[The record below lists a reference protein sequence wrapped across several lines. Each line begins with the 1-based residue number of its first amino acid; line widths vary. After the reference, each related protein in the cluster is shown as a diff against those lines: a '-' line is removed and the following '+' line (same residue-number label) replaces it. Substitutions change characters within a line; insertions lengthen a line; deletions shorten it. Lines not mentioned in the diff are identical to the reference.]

1 MSSWPPHYNGD
12 GDFVYIMPALTLRND
27 LLRKRLE
34 QFTRM
39 LHGLEDGDVRALHR
53 TRVASRRLREVLPVL
68 HLDAE
73 LTRKLSRRLRKVT
86 AQLGSVRELD
96 VLMLLIDE
104 LHASDR
110 YDSGALNRIAALVDK
125 DRKAA
130 RTRLM
135 AKLPMGELRRLGTK
149 LESVAKKLESAEDAP
164 RRPTPTNRTWRWAAD
179 ARVAHRAAGV
189 SKALE
194 AAGAVYLPDRIH
206 DVRISLKK
214 LRYALE
220 VASEGAA
227 AGAARDLRALKQE
240 QDVLGRLHDLQML
253 IERARQVQAR
263 LTPPNLVVWRALETL
278 VDAIEDECRRLHGRY
293 MHDREAISALVL
305 RLAGRTRTVTTRRVS
320 A

>member
-1 MSSWPPHYNGD
+1 MLSWPPHYNGD

-53 TRVASRRLREVLPVL
+53 TRVATRRLREVLPVL

-96 VLMLLIDE
+96 VLMLIIDE
-104 LHASDR
+104 LHESDR
-110 YDSGALNRIAALVDK
+110 YDTGALNRVAAMVDK

-135 AKLPMGELRRLGTK
+135 AKLPMGELRRLGAK
-149 LESVAKKLESAEDAP
+149 LESVAEKLESIEKASG
-164 RRPTPTNRTWRWAAD
+164 RSQPTHRTWRWAAD

-189 SKALE
+189 GKALD

-220 VASEGAA
+220 VASEGGM

-253 IERARQVQAR
+253 IERARQAQAQ
-263 LTPPNLVVWRALETL
+263 LTPPNLIVWRALDAL
-278 VDAIEDECRRLHGRY
+278 VDTIEDECRRLHGRY
-293 MHDREAISALVL
+293 MHDREAISMLVL
-305 RLAGRTRTVTTRRVS
+305 RLAGRARAVARRRVS